1 MESLAISVTQAVEL
15 INETLEF
22 AYPQLVV
29 EGEVSGFKV
38 SQNKW
43 VFFDLKDESA
53 NVNCFLPLYYMK
65 VPLEDGM
72 KVRVTA
78 QPKLTA
84 WGKFSLTVKSVELA
98 GEGELRRA
106 FELLRAKLE
115 KEGLFASQRKRQLP
129 RFPQTIGLITSASSA
144 AYQDFLK
151 ILKARWGGIAVSLAD
166 IQVQGTAAPDQI
178 VAAINYFNQLAVPTD
193 VLVLIRGGGSLE
205 DLMAFNT
212 EPVARAVAAS
222 RTPIVAGVGHEVDVS
237 LADLAADVRA
247 ATPTDAARLVVPE
260 RSEVSA
266 ALNHQTHKL
275 AVAVEKLTIEPARSL
290 ERFLGAGLR
299 LVHAP
304 RQRLAVYEAA
314 LNRELTRVLQD
325 GQNRLQ
331 LQSRMLGGFDPA
343 ATLARGY
350 AIVRREG
357 KVLKQAS
364 TAKSGDALMIQLAD
378 GNLDATV
385 KP

>member
-193 VLVLIRGGGSLE
+193 VLILIRGGGSLE